1 MSIQVNN
8 TDGQLNVIVN
18 GVLDVYNFNNIKS
31 VGRSVDASGNHY
43 VSINFIANDKN
54 NSLRIPLSQ
63 VVDPLTWTN
72 DTDGAIIAVDTI
84 RGYMVPSVNATIKS
98 PIGQQINDTSVSVTL
113 SSDQAQKKINSNVTR
128 YTSSDADLAGIT
140 VLSISFASV
149 GTANALISLDGENT
163 YTILKPGETLNL
175 DAGAVMNYYDGG
187 LIFWDTTTNA
197 NSELI
202 VAYNYI

>member
-18 GVLDVYNFNNIKS
+18 GVLDVYNFDNIKS
-31 VGRSVDASGNHY
+31 VSRSVDASGNHY

-63 VVDPLTWTN
+63 VVDPSTWTN

-84 RGYMVPSVNATIKS
+84 RGYMVQSVNATIKS
-98 PIGQQINDTSVSVTL
+98 PLGQQINDESVSVTL
-113 SSDQAQKKINSNVTR
+113 SSDQAQSKINADVIRYISSNANLT
-128 YTSSDADLAGIT
+128 GKT

-149 GTANALISLDGENT
+149 GTANARISLDGGFN

-175 DAGAVMNYYDGG
+175 DAGAVMNYYDGN
-187 LIFWDTTTNA
+187 LIFWDTTTNVG
-197 NSELI
+197 SELI
-202 VAYNYI
+202 VAYNHI